1 MFTGIVEETG
11 RICGIEPRTDSIRL
25 SVEASVT
32 AKGVALGESIAVNG
46 CCLTVVGVRG
56 RGKLRT
62 LEFDLLQET
71 WNRTNLSDSPVG
83 SCVNL

>member
-46 CCLTVVGVRG
+46 ACLTVRE
-56 RGKLRT
+56 RA
-62 LEFDLLQET
+62 
-71 WNRTNLSDSPVG
+71 PAA
-83 SCVNL
+83 CA